1 MFWGRRKRI
10 KSVQHQ
16 KKEHFSES
24 EKSTTCSFSFIF
36 LLSKRRQQKQKAE
49 GREFFSSFFLRF
61 FFDALLSLLSLSSFL
76 SLLFSLFS
84 LKQLV
89 CVFAREFSP
98 HLITFWRRL
107 KLQSSS

>member
-1 MFWGRRKRI
+1 MFNIRRRNT
-10 KSVQHQ
+10 
-16 KKEHFSES
+16 FPRA
-24 EKSTTCSFSFIF
+24 EKLYHTCSFSFIF

-98 HLITFWRRL
+98 H
-107 KLQSSS
+107 K

>member
-1 MFWGRRKRI
+1 MFNIRM
-10 KSVQHQ
+10 
-16 KKEHFSES
+16 KEHFSDIDGRKALS
-24 EKSTTCSFSFIF
+24 YLLFF
-36 LLSKRRQQKQKAE
+36 LYFFALREDGSRSRMAE
-49 GREFFSSFFLRF
+49 GSEFFSSFFLRF

-76 SLLFSLFS
+76 SLFSLLFSLFS

-98 HLITFWRRL
+98 HIITFWRRL